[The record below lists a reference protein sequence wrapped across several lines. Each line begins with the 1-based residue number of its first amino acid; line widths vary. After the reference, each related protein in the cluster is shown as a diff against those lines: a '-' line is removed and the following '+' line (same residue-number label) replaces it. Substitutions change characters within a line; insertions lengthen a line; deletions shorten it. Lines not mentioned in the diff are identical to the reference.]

1 MLARSEDVQRDN
13 ETYLTVIL
21 YESYQR
27 CAVGRVPSCIH
38 NMREAGYLK
47 MAEQKR
53 GAIAWRQ
60 SAFV

>member
-1 MLARSEDVQRDN
+1 MQRDN
-13 ETYLTVIL
+13 EIYLTVIL